1 MNNPL
6 LTRRDTPFGIPP
18 FDKIET
24 GHLIPALQSAIES
37 AREEVAAITV
47 SGELPDFRNSVEALE
62 YAGRKVSEIAALI
75 FNLNMAETDSS
86 LQKAAMEASGMLTR
100 FSNEITLNSKLFQKF
115 RGVERRGVPE
125 RYGTAG
131 SQLLRKK
138 IRDFILG
145 GASLTGRD
153 REKFEKITEQ
163 LSALSLRFEENLL
176 AATNEYEMHITSPGD
191 LEGLPASLTEAAEA
205 EAESRGK
212 KGWVFTLHQPGYMP
226 FMQYSARRD
235 LRKELF
241 MAYSTRAY
249 GDNNRNN
256 NSNIV
261 RDIVNL
267 RLELANLLGYKR
279 YSDMILE
286 ERMAGSTE
294 GVNSFLEKLLV
305 ASSGAARRDIEEV
318 TAFAN
323 ANGHRGNLERYDWP
337 YWSER
342 LKMDRFRMD
351 DELLRPWFPLERCE
365 EAVLSLASALYN
377 IRFRHRP
384 DIPAYH
390 NDVKVFEVTEPN
402 GEHLALLMADY
413 HPRSG
418 KSGGAW
424 MTSYREQHHYNGT
437 DIRPVISVV
446 ANFTP
451 ATRNRPSL
459 LTHNELTTLMHEFG
473 HALHGIFSKVPYE
486 TISGTNVA
494 RDFVE
499 LPSQLMENWAYE
511 SSWLN
516 KWARH
521 YITGA
526 PLPKE
531 TMETIRALRTFNEG
545 YATFRQLSFGLLDM
559 AWHTLDK
566 PFEGDIEEF
575 ETRAMA
581 PASLFRDINGTCM
594 SCSFGHLFSG
604 GYAAGYYGYKWAEVL
619 DADAWSLFKE
629 QGITGSKAATLFREH
644 ILEKGGSEKAS
655 TLYRNFR
662 GREPSIKAFL
672 SRSGFSR

>member
-6 LTRRDTPFGIPP
+6 STSWDTPFGIPP
-18 FDKIET
+18 FDKIKT
-24 GHLIPALQSAIES
+24 GHLIPALKSAIES
-37 AREEVAAITV
+37 AREETAAITL
-47 SGELPDFRNSVEALE
+47 SGEPPDFHNTVEALE
-62 YAGRKVSEIAALI
+62 NAGSNVSIIAAII
-75 FNLNMAETDSS
+75 FNLNMAETDPS
-86 LQKAAMEASGMLTR
+86 LQKVAMEASGLLTR
-100 FSNEITLNSKLFQKF
+100 FSNEITLNRKLFLRFKS
-115 RGVERRGVPE
+115 VEESGPAE
-125 RYGTAG
+125 RYGQAG

-145 GASLTGRD
+145 GASLTGRN
-153 REKFEKITEQ
+153 RERFEKITEE

-176 AATNEYEMHITSPGD
+176 ASTNEYELHITSPGD
-191 LEGLPASLTEAAEA
+191 LEGLPESVTEAAEA
-205 EAESRGK
+205 EAKARGR
-212 KGWVFTLHQPGYMP
+212 KGWVFTLHQPSFIP
-226 FMQYSARRD
+226 FMQYSVRRD
-235 LRKELF
+235 LREELF
-241 MAYSTRAY
+241 MAHATRAY
-249 GDNNRNN
+249 GNNNRNN
-256 NSNIV
+256 NSDIV

-279 YSDMILE
+279 YSDMVLE
-286 ERMAGSTE
+286 DRMAGSTT
-294 GVNSFLEKLLV
+294 GVRNFVEQLLG
-305 ASSGAARRDIEEV
+305 ASTLAARRDIEEV
-318 TAFAN
+318 AAFAK
-323 ANGHRGNLERYDWP
+323 AGGHRGDLERYDWP
-337 YWSER
+337 FWSER
-342 LKMDRFRMD
+342 LKMDRFSMD
-351 DELLRPWFPLERCE
+351 DEMLRPWFPLERCE
-365 EAVLSLASALYN
+365 QAILSLASGLYD

-390 NDVKVFEVTEPN
+390 SDVRVFEVTEAN
-402 GEHLALLMADY
+402 GDHLALLMVDY

-424 MTSYREQHHYNGT
+424 MTSFREQHHYNGS

-451 ATRNRPSL
+451 ATGKRPSL
-459 LTHNELTTLMHEFG
+459 LSHNELTTLMHEFG

-516 KWARH
+516 TWARH
-521 YITGA
+521 YLTGA
-526 PLPKE
+526 SLPKE
-531 TMETIRALRTFNEG
+531 MMDTIREMRTFNEG

-566 PFEGDIEEF
+566 PFNGDIEKF

-581 PASLFRDINGTCM
+581 PASLFRDIKGTCM

-619 DADAWSLFKE
+619 DADAWSLFEE
-629 QGITGSKAATLFREH
+629 QGITSRNSAALFRQH
-644 ILEKGGSEKAS
+644 ILEKGGSEEAS

-662 GREPSIKAFL
+662 GREPSINAFL
-672 SRSGFSR
+672 TRSGFSR

>member
-18 FDKIET
+18 FDRIKS

-37 AREEVAAITV
+37 AREEVAAITI

-62 YAGRKVSEIAALI
+62 NSGRTLSEIAALI

-86 LQKAAMEASGMLTR
+86 LQKAAMEASGLLTR

-115 RGVERRGVPE
+115 KTVEKSGVPE
-125 RYGTAG
+125 RYGPAG

-145 GASLTGRD
+145 GASLTGRE

-176 AATNEYEMHITSPGD
+176 AATNEYELHITSPAD
-191 LEGLPASLTEAAEA
+191 LEGLPVSLTEAAEA
-205 EAESRGK
+205 EAEARGK
-212 KGWVFTLHQPGYMP
+212 KGWVFTLHQPSYMP

-241 MAYSTRAY
+241 MAHATRAY
-249 GDNNRNN
+249 GDKNRNN
-256 NSNIV
+256 NSVIV

-279 YSDMILE
+279 YSDMVLE
-286 ERMAGSTE
+286 ERMAGSTH
-294 GVNSFLEKLLV
+294 GVTSFLEKLLE
-305 ASSGAARRDIEEV
+305 ASSAAARRDIDEV
-318 TAFAN
+318 TAFAH
-323 ANGHRGNLERYDWP
+323 AGGHRGTLERYDWP

-342 LKMDRFRMD
+342 LKMHRFRMD
-351 DELLRPWFPLERCE
+351 DEMLRPWFPLERCE
-365 EAVLSLASALYN
+365 EAILSLASGLYN

-390 NDVKVFEVTEPN
+390 NDVKVFEVTESN
-402 GEHLALLMADY
+402 GDHLALLMADY

-451 ATRNRPSL
+451 ATRKRPSL

-521 YITGA
+521 FITGA
-526 PLPKE
+526 SLPKE
-531 TMETIRALRTFNEG
+531 MMETIRALRTYNEG

-575 ETRAMA
+575 ETRVMA
-581 PASLFRDINGTCM
+581 PASLFRDIKGTCM

-619 DADAWSLFKE
+619 DADAWSLFE
-629 QGITGSKAATLFREH
+629 EHGITGRKAATLFREE
-644 ILEKGGSEKAS
+644 ILEKGGSEEAS

-662 GREPSIKAFL
+662 GREPSLNAFL
-672 SRSGFSR
+672 TRSGFSR

>member
-1 MNNPL
+1 MTNPL

-24 GHLIPALQSAIES
+24 GHLIPALQNVIES
-37 AREEVAAITV
+37 AREEIAAITV
-47 SGELPDFRNSVEALE
+47 SGEVPNFQNTVEALE
-62 YAGRKVSEIAALI
+62 NSGRNVSEIAALI
-75 FNLNMAETDSS
+75 FNLNMAETDAS
-86 LQKAAMEASGMLTR
+86 LQKAAMEASGLLTR
-100 FSNEITLNSKLFQKF
+100 FSNEITLNRKLFQRFKT
-115 RGVERRGVPE
+115 VEKRGVPD
-125 RYGTAG
+125 RYGPSG

-138 IRDFILG
+138 IREFVLG

-153 REKFEKITEQ
+153 RERFEKITEE

-176 AATNEYEMHITSPGD
+176 ASTNEYELHITSPGD
-191 LEGLPASLTEAAEA
+191 LGGLPESVTEAAQAEA
-205 EAESRGK
+205 EARGK
-212 KGWVFTLHQPGYMP
+212 KGWVFTLHQPSYIP

-235 LRKELF
+235 LREKLF
-241 MAYSTRAY
+241 MAYSSRAY
-249 GDNNRNN
+249 GDKNRSN

-279 YSDMILE
+279 YSDMVLE
-286 ERMAGSTE
+286 ERMARSTH
-294 GVNSFLEKLLV
+294 GVTTFLEKLLE
-305 ASSGAARRDIEEV
+305 ASKRAARRDIAEV
-318 TAFAN
+318 TAFAQ
-323 ANGHRGNLERYDWP
+323 AGGHRGDLERYDWP
-337 YWSER
+337 FWSER

-365 EAVLSLASALYN
+365 EAILSLASELYS
-377 IRFRHRP
+377 IRFILRP

-390 NDVKVFEVTEPN
+390 NDVKVFEVTEAN
-402 GEHLALLMADY
+402 GAHLALLMIDY

-424 MTSYREQHHYNGT
+424 MTSFREQHHHNGT
-437 DIRPVISVV
+437 DIRPVISLVT
-446 ANFTP
+446 NFTP
-451 ATRNRPSL
+451 ATGKRPSL

-516 KWARH
+516 RWARH

-526 PLPKE
+526 SLPKE
-531 TMETIRALRTFNEG
+531 MMETIRAMRTYNEG

-559 AWHTLDK
+559 AWHTLEK
-566 PFEGDIEEF
+566 PFNGGIEEF

-581 PASLFRDINGTCM
+581 PASLFRDIKGTCM

-604 GYAAGYYGYKWAEVL
+604 GYAAGYYGYKWAEIL
-619 DADAWSLFKE
+619 DADAWSLFE
-629 QGITGSKAATLFREH
+629 EHGITSRNAASLFRQN
-644 ILEKGGSEKAS
+644 ILEKGGSEEAS
-655 TLYRNFR
+655 TLYYNFR

-672 SRSGFSR
+672 TRSGFSR